1 VNIHPSK
8 GALFDTAPLRLDF
21 LACTIV
27 MDILKAGTNQVQEV
41 IPKIIKF
48 LSNDWQPKQVI
59 RG

>member
-1 VNIHPSK
+1 
-8 GALFDTAPLRLDF
+8 
-21 LACTIV
+21 